1 MTVKFGKLGLLSI
14 TRTIADF
21 KLEIWVIVL
30 LKTHFSIRLI
40 LSFSLNQGE
49 DIK

>member
-1 MTVKFGKLGLLSI
+1 MTVKLSKVGLLNI
-14 TRTIADF
+14 TRTNADF

-30 LKTHFSIRLI
+30 LISIPLI

-49 DIK
+49 DIKCNS